1 MQVVGHKKMES
12 QLSAA
17 GAQRTTESDGKRG
30 TGLGCKKWSWC
41 FLSHWAALERDELLG
56 EIIRHGFERE
66 QLRAGVWGCTFRAPA
81 KEGL

>member
-1 MQVVGHKKMES
+1 MGSVGLAWGVRNGPGVS
-12 QLSAA
+12 
-17 GAQRTTESDGKRG
+17 
-30 TGLGCKKWSWC
+30 
-41 FLSHWAALERDELLG
+41 LSHWAALERDELLG